1 MNTNGKVVS
10 WYKYT
15 QYGSRLKHNIVSRF
29 VMDMDV
35 GPVDM
40 PVNIYDLW
48 VGMDIV
54 SMREIL

>member
-48 VGMDIV
+48 VGWT
-54 SMREIL
+54 